1 MSAFSNY
8 LEDKIIGWAFNNA
21 AFPTQLATVYV
32 SLHTADPAD
41 TGANEVVVGGTN
53 YQRVAV
59 AAAGWTKT
67 TAGTASATNN
77 ADITVKYHLSAAG
90 AGTSIALANT
100 ITVPA
105 DSTLVIIGKDSPIYL
120 EENRS
125 LTAQA
130 TASDD
135 IAIVCSYEDIS

>member
-1 MSAFSNY
+1 MAAPNIVNVTS
-8 LEDKIIGWAFNNA
+8 IIGITTAVGLSTTAVTTFLSNA
-21 AFPTQLATVYV
+21 AASGKVLKINTV
-32 SLHTADPAD
+32 
-41 TGANEVVVGGTN
+41 
-53 YQRVAV
+53 V
-59 AAAGWTKT
+59 AAGI
-67 TAGTASATNN
+67 GTGSGN
-77 ADITVKYHLSAAG
+77 ITVKYHLAAAG

-105 DSTLVIIGKDSPIYL
+105 DASLVIIGKDNPIYL

-130 TASDD
+130 SAADN

>member
-1 MSAFSNY
+1 MANPNIVNVTSILGITTAVGLTTTAVTTFLS
-8 LEDKIIGWAFNNA
+8 NA
-21 AFPTQLATVYV
+21 ASSNKVLKINTIIA
-32 SLHTADPAD
+32 
-41 TGANEVVVGGTN
+41 ANTDGTN
-53 YQRVAV
+53 D
-59 AAAGWTKT
+59 
-67 TAGTASATNN
+67 
-77 ADITVKYHLSAAG
+77 ADITIKYHLAAAG

-105 DSTLVIIGKDSPIYL
+105 DATLVIIGKDNPIYL

-130 TASDD
+130 SAAND

>member
-1 MSAFSNY
+1 MAAPN
-8 LEDKIIGWAFNNA
+8 IVNVTNITGVTTAIGITTTAPVLFVSNA
-21 AFPTQLATVYV
+21 AASNKVLKINTILA
-32 SLHTADPAD
+32 SNID
-41 TGANEVVVGGTN
+41 G
-53 YQRVAV
+53 
-59 AAAGWTKT
+59 
-67 TAGTASATNN
+67 TNN
-77 ADITVKYHLSAAG
+77 ADITVSYHLAAAG

-130 TASDD
+130 SAAGD

>member
-1 MSAFSNY
+1 MAAPNIVNVATITGVTTAVGLSTTAMVTFVS
-8 LEDKIIGWAFNNA
+8 NA
-21 AFPTQLATVYV
+21 ASSNKVLKINTILA
-32 SLHTADPAD
+32 SNID
-41 TGANEVVVGGTN
+41 G
-53 YQRVAV
+53 
-59 AAAGWTKT
+59 
-67 TAGTASATNN
+67 TNN
-77 ADITVKYHLSAAG
+77 ADITVRYHLSAAG

-130 TASDD
+130 TAPDD
-135 IAIVCSYEDIS
+135 IAIICSYEDIS

>member
-1 MSAFSNY
+1 MAAPNIVNVTSILGITTAVELTTTTVTTFLS
-8 LEDKIIGWAFNNA
+8 NA
-21 AFPTQLATVYV
+21 A
-32 SLHTADPAD
+32 
-41 TGANEVVVGGTN
+41 
-53 YQRVAV
+53 
-59 AAAGWTKT
+59 
-67 TAGTASATNN
+67 ASNKVFKINTIIASNIDGSSS
-77 ADITVKYHLSAAG
+77 ADITVKYHLAAAG

-105 DSTLVIIGKDSPIYL
+105 SASLVIIGKDNPIYL

-130 TASDD
+130 SAAND

>member
-1 MSAFSNY
+1 MAAPNIVNVTS
-8 LEDKIIGWAFNNA
+8 IIGVTTAVGLSTTAVTTFLSNA
-21 AFPTQLATVYV
+21 DASGKVLKINTV
-32 SLHTADPAD
+32 
-41 TGANEVVVGGTN
+41 
-53 YQRVAV
+53 V
-59 AAAGWTKT
+59 AAGI
-67 TAGTASATNN
+67 GTGPGS
-77 ADITVKYHLSAAG
+77 ITLKYHLAAAG

-105 DSTLVIIGKDSPIYL
+105 GASLVIIGKDNPIYL

-130 TASDD
+130 SVADN

>member
-1 MSAFSNY
+1 MAAPNIVNVTS
-8 LEDKIIGWAFNNA
+8 IIGVTTAVGLSTTAVTTFLSNA
-21 AFPTQLATVYV
+21 ASSNKVLKINTV
-32 SLHTADPAD
+32 
-41 TGANEVVVGGTN
+41 
-53 YQRVAV
+53 V
-59 AAAGWTKT
+59 AAGI
-67 TAGTASATNN
+67 GTGSGT
-77 ADITVKYHLSAAG
+77 ITLKYHLAAAG

-105 DSTLVIIGKDSPIYL
+105 GASLVIIGKDNPIYL

-130 TASDD
+130 SVANN

>member
-1 MSAFSNY
+1 MAAPNIVNVTS
-8 LEDKIIGWAFNNA
+8 IIGVTTAVGLSTTAVTTFLSNA
-21 AFPTQLATVYV
+21 ASSNKVLKINTII
-32 SLHTADPAD
+32 
-41 TGANEVVVGGTN
+41 
-53 YQRVAV
+53 
-59 AAAGWTKT
+59 
-67 TAGTASATNN
+67 ASNIDGTNN
-77 ADITVKYHLSAAG
+77 ADITVKYHLAAAG

-105 DSTLVIIGKDSPIYL
+105 DASLVVIGKDNPIYL

-130 TASDD
+130 SVADN

>member
-1 MSAFSNY
+1 MTAPNIVNVANITGVTTAVGLGTTAVVTFLSNPASSNKVF
-8 LEDKIIGWAFNNA
+8 KINTILA
-21 AFPTQLATVYV
+21 ANI
-32 SLHTADPAD
+32 D
-41 TGANEVVVGGTN
+41 GTN
-53 YQRVAV
+53 
-59 AAAGWTKT
+59 
-67 TAGTASATNN
+67 S

-105 DSTLVIIGKDSPIYL
+105 DATLVIIGKDSPIYL
-120 EENRS
+120 EEDRS

-130 TASDD
+130 SAAND